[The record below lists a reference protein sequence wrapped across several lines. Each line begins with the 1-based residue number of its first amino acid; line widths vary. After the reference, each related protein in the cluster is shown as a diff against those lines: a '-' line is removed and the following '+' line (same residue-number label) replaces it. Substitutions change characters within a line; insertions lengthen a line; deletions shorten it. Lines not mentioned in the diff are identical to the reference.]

1 MARAEQEKR
10 MSQTNGGPHNQ
21 NYILQYH
28 FVPVEYSNLQAMP
41 VLGFN
46 WFLHTDT
53 PLSY

>member
-1 MARAEQEKR
+1 
-10 MSQTNGGPHNQ
+10 MSQINGGPHNQ
-21 NYILQYH
+21 NYILQYD

-46 WFLHTDT
+46 WFLHADM